1 MGLRENGFFTPWL
14 QPGEQRQPKTKGL
27 QPLRELNAKA
37 AKDADKVKH
46 RAKAPVKKEYML
58 FTTI

>member
-46 RAKAPVKKEYML
+46 RAKVPVKKE
-58 FTTI
+58 